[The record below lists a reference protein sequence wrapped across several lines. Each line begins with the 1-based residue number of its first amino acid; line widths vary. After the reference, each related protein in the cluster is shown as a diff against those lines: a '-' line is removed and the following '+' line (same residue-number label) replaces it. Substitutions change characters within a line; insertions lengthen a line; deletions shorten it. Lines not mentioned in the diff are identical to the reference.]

1 MDRFESL
8 EKGIYEYLGLHNFG
22 DYHYPGRE
30 FFFQKE
36 MNYSLFFE
44 ATDFPFFL
52 NIEWLT
58 SLPISDQRVKGFTL
72 KTCNFIKA
80 MLLI

>member
-52 NIEWLT
+52 
-58 SLPISDQRVKGFTL
+58 KY
-72 KTCNFIKA
+72 
-80 MLLI
+80 